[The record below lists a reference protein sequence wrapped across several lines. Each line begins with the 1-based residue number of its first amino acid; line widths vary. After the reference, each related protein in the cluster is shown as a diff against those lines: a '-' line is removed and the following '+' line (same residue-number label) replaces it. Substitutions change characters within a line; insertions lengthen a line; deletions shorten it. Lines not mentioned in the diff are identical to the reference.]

1 MRLFLLLVL
10 VLLMTVPAEAHT
22 SPLVRMAADSLVARH
37 QAMPTGGWAWR
48 SSIQAPH
55 HHTDRDVGAASVGEG
70 LLAAYSVTRDAR
82 YRRAAVAAGD
92 YLLGVAEPAAGGL
105 RWPDWADPDGER
117 STTHFTSFD
126 DGAAGISDY
135 LWKLFRV
142 TRERRFRAAALA
154 GMRWVVSRAE
164 CSRNAC
170 SWAWTDDPSWRVAY
184 HGVGMGQAGIVLA
197 LDAFADRTGDRT
209 FRAYARAGAAR
220 LRRLTANGTRP
231 LPRGSEDPT
240 AETGFLSGSAGA
252 AFMFLDRFKHDR
264 DPADLATARRLL
276 RWVNDQAVADGSG
289 GLYWPISRGSEAMP
303 AGFELGAAGI
313 AWVNLRAA
321 RATGDH
327 SYREVARRAGVWL
340 RSAAI
345 AGSAWAELP
354 GDPTVPV
361 HVGLDSGAAGIGWVL
376 DDLAR
381 AGIEPAANRAAARS
395 ALAGLRGEAVRD
407 GIGAFWYEN
416 RMGSLRR
423 LGARAVLALGRGRDR
438 GLRRAPRRLVR
449 PRARRPE
456 PVASACLIRRGK
468 CAGRPAD
475 RSSTWAARLDPHRCS
490 SNRFA
495 LPRAGA

>member
-10 VLLMTVPAEAHT
+10 VLLMTVPAEPHA

-209 FRAYARAGAAR
+209 FRSYARAGAAR

-252 AFMFLDRFKHDR
+252 AFMFLDRFEHDR

-313 AWVNLRAA
+313 AWVNLRAVSRHRRSLLPRSRPPGGRLVA
-321 RATGDH
+321 VGGD
-327 SYREVARRAGVWL
+327 R
-340 RSAAI
+340 
-345 AGSAWAELP
+345 
-354 GDPTVPV
+354 
-361 HVGLDSGAAGIGWVL
+361 GIGL
-376 DDLAR
+376 GGAPGRPDRPRPCRAR
-381 AGIEPAANRAAARS
+381 Q
-395 ALAGLRGEAVRD
+395 RGRRD
-407 GIGAFWYEN
+407 
-416 RMGSLRR
+416 R
-423 LGARAVLALGRGRDR
+423 LGAG
-438 GLRRAPRRLVR
+438 R
-449 PRARRPE
+449 PRARGHRARREPRRRASRRSPACAAKPSATGSGRSGTRTGWGACGAWAPSRPGTGAR
-456 PVASACLIRRGK
+456 PGSRPSPRASP
-468 CAGRPAD
+468 AGPAAGP
-475 RSSTWAARLDPHRCS
+475 AARASSLRLPDPARKV
-490 SNRFA
+490 R
-495 LPRAGA
+495 RTAG